1 MEVVLVEGALW
12 VGGIVTAVD
21 GDSIQVAAF

>member
-1 MEVVLVEGALW
+1 MEVVLVEGAVW

-21 GDSIQVAAF
+21 NDSVQVAAF

>member
-1 MEVVLVEGALW
+1 MEVVLVEGAVW

-21 GDSIQVAAF
+21 DDSFQVAAF